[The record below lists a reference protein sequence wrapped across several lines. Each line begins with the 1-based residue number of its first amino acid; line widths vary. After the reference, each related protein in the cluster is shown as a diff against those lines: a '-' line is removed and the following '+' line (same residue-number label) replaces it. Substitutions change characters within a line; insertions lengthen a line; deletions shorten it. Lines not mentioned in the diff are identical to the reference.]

1 MVPALNVLSYTVGLI
16 ENHLGLSSLF
26 STQVLY
32 SY

>member
-1 MVPALNVLSYTVGLI
+1 MVPALKVVSYSEGLI
-16 ENHLGLSSLF
+16 ESHLGLSSLF